1 MSACFQIFISKT
13 RNDKMARIYPLFSGS
28 KGNCYYVTAGGK
40 GILIDAGR
48 TAKQIEQALKDNSI
62 DVKTIE
68 GIFIT
73 HEHSD
78 HIKGVR
84 VLASRYG
91 INVYATEGTLH
102 QMDTQNHLV
111 PEKFSSYVINSGASV
126 AGMTIKP
133 FQISHD
139 CAEGVGYTIETA
151 DNRKL
156 ALATDTGYI
165 TPSMKKAL
173 MGSDVVIIESNHD
186 VNMLLNGGYP
196 YILKRRILSKNGHLS
211 NDTCAEFLPELV
223 RGGSTRLLLA
233 HLSQENNMPQIAL
246 ESARCSLTQ
255 RGIKEGIDYTI
266 GVAKEVTDGSCII
279 F

>member
-1 MSACFQIFISKT
+1 MSACFQIFKI
-13 RNDKMARIYPLFSGS
+13 RQGFDNMARVYPLFSGS
-28 KGNCYYVTAGGK
+28 KGNCYYVTTGGK

-48 TAKQIEQALKDNSI
+48 TAKQIERALKDNSI
-62 DVKTIE
+62 DVKSIE

-91 INVYATEGTLH
+91 INVYGTQGTLQ
-102 QMDTQNHLV
+102 QMDCQKHLV
-111 PEKFSSYVINSGASV
+111 PEKFSSYIINSGASV

-133 FQISHD
+133 FKTSHD
-139 CAEGVGYTIETA
+139 CAEGVGYVIETP

-165 TPSMKKAL
+165 TPQMKDAI

-186 VNMLLNGGYP
+186 VNMLLNGIYP
-196 YILKRRILSKNGHLS
+196 YTLKRRILSKNGHLS
-211 NDTCAEFLPELV
+211 NESCAEFLPELV
-223 RGGSTRLLLA
+223 RSGSTRLLLA

-246 ESARCSLTQ
+246 ESAKCALSQ
-255 RGIKEGIDYTI
+255 RGIKEGCDYTI